1 MTVGQKIKQLRK
13 ERKLTQEELGKLL
26 GVKKAAVQKYESGVV
41 QNLKQSTIKKLC
53 EIFDKTPDYFILE
66 EFDRNLEIE
75 LKKELEFVQI
85 VKSKYGEDV
94 FRIFETV
101 IELKEHNQKKVLN
114 YVDDVA
120 FIQRTKEE
128 V

>member
-85 VKSKYGEDV
+85 VKSKYGDNI

-101 IELKEHNQKKVLN
+101 IELEEENQKKVLD

-120 FIQRTKEE
+120 FIQRVKDR